1 MLNSHIVQ
9 ESLLSVFH
17 TSRWFGLF
25 PFTINIDGYFQLSFQ
40 HCILPCILLL
50 SNIIY
55 YIIVALYFD
64 VVIMRNSWIHYCT
77 SATCLLFQSLYP
89 IISITELFFR
99 MKVLNEAIA
108 KLKKVYDIVFPGRCL
123 MKYKFL
129 NTYILTSIASFAAMF
144 IYDVWKF
151 SFINNVKSV
160 VMVAF
165 LGTWHTFLV
174 TVLVDRFSFVVGV
187 VTSLFKLCNDDLSLL
202 STSISRTKRWRLERL
217 CWAHDQLCDC
227 ATIISG
233 AHSFQIYSILNIF
246 ILVIAG
252 NMFTIMRK
260 LIDGVLNLLVFV
272 PYFCFFCVYCY
283 IPWRIVGSFD
293 NCKNEAKKFNTLLYQ
308 VMIQDSNNEISENKV
323 LELHISMKREVVFSA
338 CGFLSLDYSLIHS
351 MVAGATTF
359 LVILIQFGQPLNT
372 QVPAEHPY
380 NNLTSS
386 SGAPY

>member
-1 MLNSHIVQ
+1 MFDGRIIE
-9 ESLLSVFH
+9 ESLLSVFQI
-17 TSRWFGLF
+17 SRWLGLF
-25 PFTINIDGYFQLSFQ
+25 PFTVNIDGYFQFSFQ

-55 YIIVALYFD
+55 YITVALYFN
-64 VVIMRNSWIHYCT
+64 VEFMGNSWIYSIT
-77 SATCLLFQSLYP
+77 YFISLLLQSLYP

-99 MKVLNEAIA
+99 MKELNEAIA
-108 KLKKVYDIVFPGRCL
+108 IVRKVCNVMFPGCCS
-123 MKYKFL
+123 MKYTFL
-129 NTYILTSIASFAAMF
+129 NTYILTSIALLCAT
-144 IYDVWKF
+144 WCF
-151 SFINNVKSV
+151 SFFYNSKLV
-160 VMVAF
+160 VMVVF
-165 LGTWHTFLV
+165 FPTWCIFLV
-174 TVLVDRFSFVVGV
+174 TVMVDRFSFVMGV
-187 VTSLFKLCNDDLSLL
+187 VTSLFKLCNEDLSLL
-202 STSISRTKRWRLERL
+202 PISRSTTKRWRLERL
-217 CWAHDQLCDC
+217 CLAHDQLCDC

-233 AHSFQIYSILNIF
+233 AHSFQIYVVLNYSILFISGNIF
-246 ILVIAG
+246 EIIK
-252 NMFTIMRK
+252 K
-260 LIDGVLNLLVFV
+260 LIDGVLDLSGVV
-272 PYFCFFCVYCY
+272 PFLCWIYVHCC
-283 IPWRIVGSFD
+283 IPWKIIGFSD

>member
-1 MLNSHIVQ
+1 MFNGHIAE
-9 ESLLSVFH
+9 ESLLSVFE

-25 PFTINIDGYFQLSFQ
+25 PFTINIDGYFQLSSQ
-40 HCILPCILLL
+40 HCLLPCILLL

-55 YIIVALYFD
+55 YVALALYSD
-64 VVIMRNSWIHYCT
+64 EIILINSWIYCT
-77 SATCLLFQSLYP
+77 TSITSLLFQSLYP

-99 MKVLNEAIA
+99 MKELNEAIP
-108 KLKKVYDIVFPGRCL
+108 KLRKVYSTVFPRRSP
-123 MKYKFL
+123 MKYTFL
-129 NTYILTSIASFAAMF
+129 NTYFLTSIASLTAMF
-144 IYDVWKF
+144 ICDALHVSFVYETKF
-151 SFINNVKSV
+151 V
-160 VMVAF
+160 VIVAF
-165 LGTWHTFLV
+165 LYTLHTFLV
-174 TVLVDRFSFVVGV
+174 TVLVDRFSFVVRV

-202 STSISRTKRWRLERL
+202 STSISRIKRWRLERL

-233 AHSFQIYSILNIF
+233 AHSFQIYFILNTC

-252 NMFTIMRK
+252 NTFTIIQN
-260 LIDGVLNLLVFV
+260 LTDGLDILEIL
-272 PYFCFFCVYCY
+272 PYFFWHYVYCS
-283 IPWRIVGSFD
+283 IPWRIVGSSD
-293 NCKNEAKKFNTLLYQ
+293 DCKNEAKKFNTLLYQ